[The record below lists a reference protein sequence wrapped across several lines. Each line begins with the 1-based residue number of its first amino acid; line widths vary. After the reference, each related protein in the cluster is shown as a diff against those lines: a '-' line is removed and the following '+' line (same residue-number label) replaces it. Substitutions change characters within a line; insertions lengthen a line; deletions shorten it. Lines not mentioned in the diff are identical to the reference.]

1 MHLIYTL
8 DIIPEILPDCPMGKK
23 SRMKPLGEMA
33 LAAAAR
39 YLNEGSCH
47 LVRRPKNAVDS
58 LGKWMSMKIKM
69 VNMLM
74 FIYVHIYIYIICM
87 HIDIQ
92 LLSIW
97 FDDLS
102 PKYPRHVYEIRL

>member
-8 DIIPEILPDCPMGKK
+8 DIIPDMLPDCPMRKK

-47 LVRRPKNAVDS
+47 LARRPEDAEDS
-58 LGKWMSMKIKM
+58 SEKWM
-69 VNMLM
+69 NM
-74 FIYVHIYIYIICM
+74 
-87 HIDIQ
+87 
-92 LLSIW
+92 
-97 FDDLS
+97 
-102 PKYPRHVYEIRL
+102 